1 MIRGTTPTLT
11 FTIRPKRQTDTID
24 LTEAAH
30 VYLTIL
36 QGRTE
41 IEKTETDME
50 ITANT
55 VEVWL
60 TQEESLKLADGSN
73 CDVQINWTYLAAD
86 GETVR
91 RAATEVKTINIGK
104 QLLKRV
110 IE

>member
-1 MIRGTTPTLT
+1 MIRGTTPTIT
-11 FTIRPKRQTDTID
+11 FTIQNQDVD
-24 LTEAAH
+24 LTAAEN
-30 VYLTIL
+30 VYVTFA
-36 QGRTE
+36 QGMTVIQKSNDNLE
-41 IEKTETDME
+41 IE
-50 ITANT
+50 ART
-55 VEVWL
+55 VSVWL

-73 CDVQINWTYLAAD
+73 CEVQINWTFLAAD